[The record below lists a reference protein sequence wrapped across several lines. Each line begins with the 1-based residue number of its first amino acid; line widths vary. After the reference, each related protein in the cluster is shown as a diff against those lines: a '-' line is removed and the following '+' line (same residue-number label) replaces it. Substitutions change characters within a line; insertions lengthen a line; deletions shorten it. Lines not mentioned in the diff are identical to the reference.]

1 MSQTKKSHRNDRDIL
16 KMSLALGIGVML
28 IYLAFLKPGICN
40 SDGSDMLQ
48 VAESLVTKQSF
59 AVPPGWPGAGVLGR
73 NGQYYSTLYPL
84 LPIFAVP
91 FVAIGLAL
99 ANLLNLPS
107 HYVAAVCALASS
119 VLLTASTSVLV
130 ALLALRVGSTKQMAY
145 LAALSF
151 AFGTIALVYAQ
162 EFFAEPLLA
171 FLTVASLYL
180 AIGETK
186 REHIGA
192 SILAGLAVT
201 AKPTGVVVGPVLSA
215 YLLAKKR
222 PLHIA
227 VAPLLGTAMGVI
239 LYLAY
244 NYIRFGSLFSS
255 GQNTS
260 QFSAVGVHER
270 FFGML
275 FSFGAGGGLL
285 WYCPP
290 VILAVVGFRKALK
303 SKTLDTLAIA
313 AVFFAYLVLHSF
325 WQFGGWNWGPR
336 FLVPVIPGLLAL
348 TAQMGNR
355 WKKALLALTV
365 LGFLVNAPS
374 LVSCYER
381 YYAEAADGGYL
392 KQALALWV
400 APVDSPIVH
409 AWGAAY
415 RQVSDALQSNV
426 KDILTEAGTAENS
439 GKLASA
445 QILTVV
451 TVWWWVLPAAGIPLW
466 IGVALAFLLIG
477 AGVWLL
483 LREWA
488 YLRIR
493 REP

>member
-1 MSQTKKSHRNDRDIL
+1 MSQTNVSHRHDRDIW

-48 VAESLVTKQSF
+48 VAKSLVTKQSF
-59 AVPPGWPGAGVLGR
+59 AVPPGWPGSGVLGR
-73 NGQYYSTLYPL
+73 DGQYYSTLYPL
-84 LPIFAVP
+84 LPIFAIP

-99 ANLLNLPS
+99 AHVFNLPA
-107 HYVAAVCALASS
+107 HYVAAVSALVLS

-130 ALLALRVGSTKQMAY
+130 ALLALRLGSTKQMAY

-171 FLTVASLYL
+171 FLTVVSLYL
-180 AIGETK
+180 IIGETK
-186 REHIGA
+186 REYIVA

-201 AKPTGVVVGPVLSA
+201 AKPAGVVVGPVLSA

-222 PLHIA
+222 PLRIA
-227 VAPLLGTAMGVI
+227 VAPLIGTGMGVM

-244 NYIRFGSLFSS
+244 NYMRFGSLLSF
-255 GQNTS
+255 GQNAS
-260 QFSAVGVHER
+260 NFGVAGVHER

-275 FSFGAGGGLL
+275 FGLGAGGGLF

-290 VILAVVGFRKALK
+290 VILAVVGFRKTLK
-303 SKTLDTLAIA
+303 SKTLDALVIV
-313 AVFFAYLVLHSF
+313 AVFFGYLILHSF

-336 FLVPVIPGLLAL
+336 FLVPVLPGLLAL
-348 TAQMGNR
+348 TAQIGNR
-355 WKKALLALTV
+355 WRKALLILTV
-365 LGFLVNAPS
+365 LGFLVNVPT
-374 LVSCYER
+374 LLSCYER
-381 YYAEAADGGYL
+381 YYAEAVDGGYIE
-392 KQALALWV
+392 QALALWA
-400 APVDSPIVH
+400 APADAPIVQ

-426 KDILTEAGTAENS
+426 KDILAEAGTPETS
-439 GKLASA
+439 GKFASA
-445 QILTVV
+445 QILRVV
-451 TVWWWVLPAAGIPLW
+451 TVWWWVLPAVGISLW
-466 IGVALAFLLIG
+466 VGVALAFILMG

-488 YLRIR
+488 YLRVR
-493 REP
+493 REK